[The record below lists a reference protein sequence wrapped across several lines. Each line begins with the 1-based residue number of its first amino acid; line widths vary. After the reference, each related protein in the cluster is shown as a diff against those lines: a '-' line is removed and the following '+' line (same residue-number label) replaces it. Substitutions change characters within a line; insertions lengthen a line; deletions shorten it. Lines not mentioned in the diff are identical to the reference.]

1 METIGRGVEATASNA
16 GFIEVQDLPPQR
28 KLSAGGAQSTVLL
41 LLFIY
46 LFIITIIYIFFLG
59 GVGSLI

>member
-28 KLSAGGAQSTVLL
+28 KLSARGAQSTVF
-41 LLFIY
+41 LF
-46 LFIITIIYIFFLG
+46 FWGGGEG
-59 GVGSLI
+59 GV